1 MKSIVTEG
9 TVEKAPCEKCRRFVT
24 ATYGYGPVEMDGLVV
39 DDVMRATCD
48 ECGSVVAT
56 APQSAHRFKTA
67 FEERRQ
73 KRTTV
78 RMPQEVL
85 DFVSLQL
92 SQVGADLTHV
102 ELYFRAL
109 LLACRGQEKSIGAE
123 LSLLRDPVLDRPN
136 RVTVN
141 LNLGSHLLNTLELL
155 QQASGLKA
163 TAEILRRLLVMADGS
178 LESKVRPEI
187 DRLACA
193 YA

>member
-39 DDVMRATCD
+39 DDVMRATCN

-56 APQSAHRFKTA
+56 APQSAHRFKAA

-92 SQVGADLTHV
+92 SQVGADFTHV

-109 LLACRGQEKSIGAE
+109 LLACRGHEKSIGAE
-123 LSLLRDPVLDRPN
+123 LALLRDPILDRPN

-141 LNLGSHLLNTLELL
+141 LNLGSHLLDTLELL
-155 QQASGLKA
+155 HQASGIQA

-178 LESKVRPEI
+178 LESKVYPEI
-187 DRLACA
+187 ERLACA